1 LLFVFQEYILHVD
14 VPVISENARIE
25 IPSKKLLITHIN
37 KLLIFFFIEI
47 IKSCILIILCDQRSR
62 VVRRKLKV
70 DLQNPA
76 DVSTQLSKY

>member
-1 LLFVFQEYILHVD
+1 MLFVFQEYILHVD

-37 KLLIFFFIEI
+37 KLLVFFFMEI
-47 IKSCILIILCDQRSR
+47 IKSCILIIYDQRSR
-62 VVRRKLKV
+62 MVRRKLKV

-76 DVSTQLSKY
+76 DVSMQLLKY